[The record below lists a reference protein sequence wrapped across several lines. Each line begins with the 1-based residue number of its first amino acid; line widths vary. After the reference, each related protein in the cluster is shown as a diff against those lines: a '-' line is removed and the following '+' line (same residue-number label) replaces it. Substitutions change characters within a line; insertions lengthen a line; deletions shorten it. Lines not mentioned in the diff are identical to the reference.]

1 MPGFLLFYDMILK
14 EEYVMLFGMSPLVG
28 LIPLII
34 YIILAF
40 KDINPVLNVVICVIL
55 SAILTNHSLM
65 GMGNVI
71 ATSLGSF
78 LALIGMII
86 LLGSALGAVLKRTG
100 VAENIVLTLM
110 RKIGINTEK
119 KAIIASMITSCVLVA
134 LLGTLA
140 GANAIIAPIV
150 IPLVA
155 IIGITP
161 STLAAIFQGAGQTGL
176 FIGPFS
182 PQVVTIMGLLGITY
196 TQYLFAA
203 GLPIAIIC
211 WVVTYFM
218 ALRIQKNTKG
228 KYMYENVEKPNL
240 DFRATKETKNA
251 TWAFAISLLL
261 LLAYGIYAKQG
272 ASYAVVVMF
281 TVSIVTGIAGNV
293 KLNELFDVMMEGA
306 GRMVWLFI
314 MFVLFDPF
322 ITFVEKS
329 GAFTAL
335 VNLLKPLL
343 ASGSKIVF
351 AFVSTVTGIFGI
363 GGAAVA
369 QSVVMDKM
377 FKGLVQS
384 LGISAGL
391 WAAILLVGS
400 QITSFA
406 YPEADM
412 LGQMGLARSKDLK
425 SMVKLGLTITL
436 TTIIFIVIKS
446 FFG

>member
-1 MPGFLLFYDMILK
+1 
-14 EEYVMLFGMSPLVG
+14 MLFNMSPLVA
-28 LIPLII
+28 LVPLVI
-34 YIILAF
+34 YIIFAF

-55 SAILTNHSLM
+55 SAILTKQPLLAM
-65 GMGNVI
+65 GDVI
-71 ATSLGSF
+71 ADSLGSF
-78 LALIGMII
+78 LSLIGFII
-86 LLGSALGAVLKRTG
+86 MLGSGLGAVLKKTG

-110 RKIGINTEK
+110 KRIGINTEK
-119 KAIIASMITSCVLVA
+119 KAIVASMITSCVLVA

-140 GANAIIAPIV
+140 GANAIIAPI
-150 IPLVA
+150 IITLVA

-176 FIGPFS
+176 FIGPYS
-182 PQVVTIMGLLGITY
+182 PQVVTIMGLMGMTY
-196 TQYLFAA
+196 TQYLLSA
-203 GLPIAIIC
+203 GLPVAVIC

-228 KYMYENVEKPNL
+228 KYMYDNVEKPNPNYK
-240 DFRATKETKNA
+240 ATKETQNA
-251 TWAFAISLLL
+251 TIAFAVSLIL

-272 ASYAVVVMF
+272 AAYAVIIMF
-281 TVSIVTGIAGNV
+281 TVSIITGVAGR
-293 KLNELFDVMMEGA
+293 LNLGDLFDTFLEGA
-306 GRMVWLFI
+306 GRMVWLFV
-314 MFVLFDPF
+314 MFVLFNPF
-322 ITFVEKS
+322 ISFVEES
-329 GAFTAL
+329 GAFTVL
-335 VNLLKPLL
+335 VNLLHPLL
-343 ASGSKIVF
+343 ASGNKVIFSL
-351 AFVSTVTGIFGI
+351 VSTLTGIFGI

-377 FKGLVQS
+377 FKGLVTG
-384 LGISAGL
+384 LGVSSGL

-425 SMVKLGLTITL
+425 SMVKLGLTITAA
-436 TTIIFIVIKS
+436 TVIFIVIKS